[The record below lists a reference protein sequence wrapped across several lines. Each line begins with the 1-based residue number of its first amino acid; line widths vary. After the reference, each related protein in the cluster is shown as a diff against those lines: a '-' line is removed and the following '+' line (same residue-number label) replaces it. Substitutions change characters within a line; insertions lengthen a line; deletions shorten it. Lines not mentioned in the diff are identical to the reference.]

1 MNARRTW
8 SLLAPFSRQVRGVT
22 KSFCDKSYI
31 VVIFCA
37 AKYTLKDKVW
47 HGCHIGVKAHPNPIQ
62 LPFPYSSKTVDSQ
75 FRKTWLGVAINFP
88 INWILCRDL
97 GLSISVGHDWIW
109 YISNIRDFLAYRGS
123 AMRGGLLNILI
134 SNSSSSNSYSSIWI
148 RLNPSILYT
157 YTVFYHYQGIHHCC
171 LTISRCVGWVW

>member
-1 MNARRTW
+1 MNARKTW
-8 SLLAPFSRQVRGVT
+8 SLIAPFSRQVRGVR
-22 KSFCDKSYI
+22 KSFYDKSYI

-47 HGCHIGVKAHPNPIQ
+47 HGCHRGVKAHPNPIQ

-109 YISNIRDFLAYRGS
+109 YIWNIRDFLAYRGS

-134 SNSSSSNSYSSIWI
+134 SNSSSSNSNQSISH
-148 RLNPSILYT
+148 LNPSILYT
-157 YTVFYHYQGIHHCC
+157 YTVFYHCQGTQHCC
-171 LTISRCVGWVW
+171 LTISRCVDLVW